1 MKKKIFILGAGI
13 SGLSLAFYLRKRF
26 KDELEITIFEAQ
38 NRVGGWIQTKKIKGC
53 LFECG
58 PRSFRVQELPLIKE
72 LGLQDALITANP
84 HAKTKYVA
92 KEGILYK
99 APDSIGSFLT
109 TALGRKCLKALLS
122 YPFRRKKK
130 SGADESCQSYFHSHF
145 GKDFT
150 DSLINPLMAGIYAAH
165 PEELSYQASFPS
177 MKRGRGAKIYSFTE
191 GMEMLPQALGGIL
204 QENILLQ
211 KKVHGIR
218 EHTHAIELLC
228 DDGVHRGDFLFST
241 LSMNALRALFAE
253 QDPLFSL
260 LPHVPQASVVSVS
273 LGYYED
279 LFSLSHKGFGFVVPS
294 TVEKN
299 LLGVVFDSNVFCEQN
314 ASYKT
319 RLSIMLGGT
328 RAPELLML
336 NETELIKM
344 ALSFC
349 QKYLGQQKMADSAL
363 VTYAHKAISN
373 YPVGH
378 LVKLAQLEN
387 YLFKEKRRISL
398 LGAGLYGVSV
408 VDCIQQAEKVANN
421 F

>member
-26 KDELEITIFEAQ
+26 KDTLEITIFEAQ
-38 NRVGGWIQTKKIKGC
+38 NRVGGWIQTKKINDC

-72 LGLQDALITANP
+72 LGLQDSLITANP
-84 HAKTKYVA
+84 QAKTKYIA
-92 KEGILYK
+92 QDGALYK
-99 APDSIGSFLT
+99 TPDSIASLLT
-109 TALGRKCLKALLS
+109 TAIGRKCLKALLS

-130 SGADESCQSYFHSHF
+130 NGVDESCQSYFQSHF

-165 PEELSYQASFPS
+165 PEELSYQASFS
-177 MKRGRGAKIYSFTE
+177 RLKRGKGAQIYSFKE
-191 GMEMLPQALGGIL
+191 GMETLPQALNL
-204 QENILLQ
+204 LFQENILLQ
-211 KKVHGIR
+211 KEVVGIR
-218 EHTHAIELLC
+218 EHAHGIELLC
-228 DDGVHRGDFLFST
+228 ADGVHSGDFLFST
-241 LSMNALRALFAE
+241 LSMNALGALFTK

-260 LPHVPQASVVSVS
+260 LPHVPRASVASVS
-273 LGYYED
+273 LGYHED
-279 LFSLSHKGFGFVVPS
+279 FLSYKGFGFLVPS
-294 TVEKN
+294 TVEKQ
-299 LLGVVFDSNVFCEQN
+299 LLGMLFDSNVFCEQN
-314 ASYKT
+314 AAYKT

-336 NETELIKM
+336 NEVELIKM

-349 QKYLGQQKMADSAL
+349 KKYLGQQKEADAVCVS
-363 VTYAHKAISN
+363 YAKEAISN

-378 LVKLAQLEN
+378 LEKVAALEN
-387 YLFKEKRRISL
+387 YLFKEKRRVRL
-398 LGAGLYGVSV
+398 LGAALYGVSV